1 MLWKLEKFFLEKD
14 SGDILEKD
22 LEQALGTV
30 LTKAIHFG
38 LSAGISRKFLRDAH
52 EHVINSGCT
61 ARISRKFLRED
72 TSSESID
79 YTHSPESRE
88 NFCERTWRESV
99 YTPPLVRHAC
109 LLDCLIMFLRDEE
122 RLSYRRSCL
131 AG

>member
-14 SGDILEKD
+14 SGDILEND

-61 ARISRKFLRED
+61 ARNL
-72 TSSESID
+72 SSESID
-79 YTHSPESRE
+79 YTHSTESRE
-88 NFCERTWRESV
+88 IFCERTWRESV

>member
-14 SGDILEKD
+14 SGDILEND

-61 ARISRKFLRED
+61 ARNL
-72 TSSESID
+72 SSESID
-79 YTHSPESRE
+79 YTHSTESRE
-88 NFCERTWRESV
+88 IFCERTWRESV

-109 LLDCLIMFLRDEE
+109 ILECLIMFLRDEE

>member
-1 MLWKLEKFFLEKD
+1 MFWN
-14 SGDILEKD
+14 D

-72 TSSESID
+72 TVQNLLIIHTARNLEKFFARG
-79 YTHSPESRE
+79 HGEK
-88 NFCERTWRESV
+88 V
-99 YTPPLVRHAC
+99 YIPHHWSDTRA
-109 LLDCLIMFLRDEE
+109 F
-122 RLSYRRSCL
+122 
-131 AG
+131 